1 MSEELKPCPFCGS
14 KAEFDPLSLG
24 VSVYCPNEECPTTPE
39 TGYCDTQEAAVA
51 AWNRRSESIIQEDL
65 SMLIRMMVT
74 KHRRGKLDEEY
85 CEKALDYLQRK
96 GLQGSL
102 LRAL

>member
-1 MSEELKPCPFCGS
+1 MDIN
-14 KAEFDPLSLG
+14 ADPLIKQAYDLSLAIEKIDASEQQTNA
-24 VSVYCPNEECPTTPE
+24 SVLASGLSTAIEKDMITK
-39 TGYCDTQEAAVA
+39 G
-51 AWNRRSESIIQEDL
+51 DL

-85 CEKALDYLQRK
+85 CLKALDYLRCK
-96 GLQGSL
+96 GLKGNV